1 MNILSDLPLNKDELK
16 TAAKLFHGKLFV
28 SFYYKPEQKFNGSVT
43 LVTAKDNFVSLGPDY
58 GLKPVSVIIKM
69 NLRKNLI
76 ITNNYMYVFFNFQLC
91 KGSLNIHSV
100 SGDHRQI
107 VKGESANSVA
117 QIISSSLLS
126 K

>member
-1 MNILSDLPLNKDELK
+1 VNILSDLPLNKDELK

-58 GLKPVSVIIKM
+58 GLTPVCIIIIIYIYKH
-69 NLRKNLI
+69 LFITKLYFFFLI
-76 ITNNYMYVFFNFQLC
+76 LQLC
-91 KGSLNIHSV
+91 NCSLNIHSV

-117 QIISSSLLS
+117 QIISSSFLS

>member
-58 GLKPVSVIIKM
+58 GLKPVCIIM
-69 NLRKNLI
+69 IYQHLNLLRIIYFFLI
-76 ITNNYMYVFFNFQLC
+76 LQLC

-117 QIISSSLLS
+117 QIISKSFLS
-126 K
+126 

>member
-1 MNILSDLPLNKDELK
+1 VNILSDLPLSKDELK
-16 TAAKLFHGKLFV
+16 TAAKLFYGKLFV

-58 GLKPVSVIIKM
+58 GLKPVSLNIKI
-69 NLRKNLI
+69 NLYNNLVL
-76 ITNNYMYVFFNFQLC
+76 TKLYVYFFFQLC